1 MSIYKIVHQ
10 IEKYTTVSRDLKRE
24 LEMKVTIKHMKKKT
38 ILLKEEQI
46 CRHFNFINKGLVRSF
61 YYYEGKDKT
70 YWFYDQEQFFT
81 SWYSFFLKQPSFEY
95 LETLE
100 DSEIASINYTDYQ
113 ELAKKYPEFGLFARQ
128 FAEVECATIDY
139 YTKSYMDI
147 SAKEKYIKLLSDI
160 PNITSRV
167 KLGHIA
173 SLLGISQ
180 ETLSRI
186 RAEKI

>member
-1 MSIYKIVHQ
+1 MSIYKIIQQ
-10 IEKYTTVSRDLKRE
+10 IEQYTTVSKNLEKE
-24 LEMKVTIKHMKKKT
+24 LETKTIIRNLKKKT
-38 ILLKEEQI
+38 ILLKADQV
-46 CRHFNFINKGLVRSF
+46 CHHFNFINKGLVRSF
-61 YYYEGKDKT
+61 YYYDGKDRT
-70 YWFYDQEQFFT
+70 YWFYDQEHFFT
-81 SWYSFFLKQPSFEY
+81 SWYSFFLRQPSFEY

-100 DSEIASINYTDYQ
+100 DSEIVSINYTDYQ

-128 FAEVECATIDY
+128 FAEIECATIDY

-147 SAKEKYIKLLSDI
+147 SAKEKYIRLLSDI
-160 PNITSRV
+160 PNIVSRV